1 MRPTPTARATPT
13 ALPAVTP
20 AVHMYDNAE
29 YYVGTGPCHTSTT
42 PPPALRARQPKP
54 SRPNKRISL
63 TGPGMLDAQID
74 VLAQCSEELKAVES
88 RLEEEEERLAGLE
101 TMLEVKLANTDEF
114 TGADV
119 ELTEGQLATC
129 TQTIAELE
137 AQFAKLTSQTQDLE
151 SELHAYESVV
161 VTDTLRGGDA
171 AGVASPMG
179 SQSSLPPMSPTSPM
193 TKKDKLAK
201 IVAELIA
208 TEQALATDLT
218 AVVDCYVREP
228 RMADKGVDLDK
239 LFCNIVDIAAFSK
252 GLLALFLE
260 EQSKPADTQAWGHL
274 FKSQADDIKSVYV
287 KYCVNFDSAN
297 ALFND
302 VYCAD
307 VAMKAYFAE
316 CHTELNKITTG
327 WDLNNFL
334 IKPVQRVM
342 KYPMLLMEI
351 LKKTDDGHP
360 DLAALREATER
371 MSDVAKLINEGKR
384 TKELTERYGP
394 SSKTAKQK
402 GGGGFLHAVS
412 KKSGRM
418 LEKIGGTKSKD
429 GEENREFGNLALQVK
444 ELEMSA
450 KELRKTVTKYANT
463 LPLRVPPCV
472 WHTAPRDCRLSVCPL
487 APPCSAFTAPAART
501 CVTPWELAGA
511 WPFARL
517 CCRYRVQV
525 RAHSQSLVDMGNKLL
540 DVFDSTGSE
549 VVAAAVKGS
558 FDAIFVTS
566 ESFSESLEWKIISP
580 MKKLLALFEA
590 PNKLIEKRA
599 DKFLDCERA
608 RRKFVA
614 ASKDPERA
622 AAMKADKDIAENT
635 YIAMNKLLLDE
646 LPTFIELG
654 TAFLGRAMDALLGAR
669 LKFAN
674 ECRDALAAC
683 DFVATSADETFAGIM
698 ETHKAALQ
706 QAVTNLAESSRAV
719 AGSAFAKEF
728 GAEGVVAIETTVLE
742 FLTGAPKKT
751 GSVGVDTATSSK
763 APPPPPPGNKPRSTH
778 AQKPP
783 NPFADAPNPFG
794 RNTKQG
800 MEVPVPAQRGSAD
813 TVSPARAPPEPT
825 THGGTG
831 IGKFTVCAF
840 TFVAESQ
847 FELTINDGERL
858 QIKALSDPAG
868 NDQWMSVACCVC
880 QLHARMPSR
889 SQWPAH
895 PHISVP
901 GRRVL
906 HVFQRRQRC

>member
-1 MRPTPTARATPT
+1 
-13 ALPAVTP
+13 
-20 AVHMYDNAE
+20 
-29 YYVGTGPCHTSTT
+29 
-42 PPPALRARQPKP
+42 
-54 SRPNKRISL
+54 
-63 TGPGMLDAQID
+63 
-74 VLAQCSEELKAVES
+74 
-88 RLEEEEERLAGLE
+88 
-101 TMLEVKLANTDEF
+101 
-114 TGADV
+114 
-119 ELTEGQLATC
+119 
-129 TQTIAELE
+129 
-137 AQFAKLTSQTQDLE
+137 
-151 SELHAYESVV
+151 
-161 VTDTLRGGDA
+161 
-171 AGVASPMG
+171 
-179 SQSSLPPMSPTSPM
+179 
-193 TKKDKLAK
+193 
-201 IVAELIA
+201 
-208 TEQALATDLT
+208 
-218 AVVDCYVREP
+218 
-228 RMADKGVDLDK
+228 LDK

-450 KELRKTVTKYANT
+450 KELRKTVTK
-463 LPLRVPPCV
+463 
-472 WHTAPRDCRLSVCPL
+472 
-487 APPCSAFTAPAART
+487 
-501 CVTPWELAGA
+501 
-511 WPFARL
+511 
-517 CCRYRVQV
+517 YRVQV

-868 NDQWMSVACCVC
+868 NDQWIRVRNDAGDEGY
-880 QLHARMPSR
+880 
-889 SQWPAH
+889 
-895 PHISVP
+895 VP
-901 GRRVL
+901 KDFVDM
-906 HVFQRRQRC
+906 QD